1 MAPGQG
7 RRPDCRRGAAWDDG
21 AVVSRAW
28 RRGGRPIWDEMGTVD
43 SPARAS
49 PGGMSRVAAHAGAR
63 PGRRRAA
70 PVAGQESTRASQRS
84 SWVRRRH
91 RMTVGGP
98 SQRSGEAAVIEAP
111 GPAGDREWSGVG
123 FGELS
128 RCSSSKV
135 AWAATLRGTQSGH
148 TDDLKCGSK
157 WRYSGHVE
165 EQRGMERGDE

>member
-1 MAPGQG
+1 
-7 RRPDCRRGAAWDDG
+7 
-21 AVVSRAW
+21 
-28 RRGGRPIWDEMGTVD
+28 MGTVD

-49 PGGMSRVAAHAGAR
+49 PGGMSRAAAHTGAR

-70 PVAGQESTRASQRS
+70 PVVGQESTRASRRS

-91 RMTVGGP
+91 RMTVSGP

-135 AWAATLRGTQSGH
+135 ARAVTLRGARSGH

-157 WRYSGHVE
+157 WRYSRHVE